1 MGSSSDEAE
10 ISKSLGLLMFEYLEH
25 EQPHHRRP
33 LADKMA
39 VLASHFP
46 ELKKCRS
53 SHLLPSSWI
62 SVAWY
67 PIYRIPMGPTLR
79 DLDASFLTFHSLST
93 QSRASGAG
101 QPRYHGATGR
111 KVLGNVNSCSR
122 ISLPVF
128 GLATYKLKNSI
139 LSPCG
144 PHESEQENSL
154 LQAADSWLRR
164 LHVILP
170 DYQFFR
176 LHYSPWK

>member
-1 MGSSSDEAE
+1 
-10 ISKSLGLLMFEYLEH
+10 MFEYLEH

-39 VLASHFP
+39 VLASQFP

-53 SHLLPSSWI
+53 SDLLPSSWI

-93 QSRASGAG
+93 QSRALSAA
-101 QPRYHGATGR
+101 QPRYHGVTGR
-111 KVLGNVNSCSR
+111 KVLGNVNPCSR

-128 GLATYKLKNSI
+128 GLAAYKLKNSI

-154 LQAADSWLRR
+154 LQVADSWLRR